1 MKTLSTLFLFT
12 LLCFPEFVFTQDVN
26 IKWGKVTKDELELT
40 QCSFDTAAS
49 AVILLDVG
57 RIYFNS
63 GVATIEYHRR
73 IKILKP
79 DGIEYANVVLPYVH
93 QNGREN
99 IRDVKAHTVNA
110 TADGKPELISVENN
124 QRFEEKLDEYWARV
138 NFAFPAV
145 RPGSIIEYKYTF
157 HTDYIFFLK
166 PWFFQHEL
174 PTLHSEL
181 SVEVP
186 SYLSY
191 NIVKFG
197 ARLKQLPAN
206 RLENKWILNNLP
218 GYKSEKYVFHP
229 EDYAEQIH
237 FQLLSYEKA
246 KNSISG
252 GYETVNVLESWDKL
266 GESVLEDCKFYL
278 NRRKSLEDLLVGMID
293 PADNQKDKVR
303 KIFRYVQQHY
313 TWNNYWSVRPS
324 QAFNRIESEKT
335 GNSAEINLLLT
346 GLLRQ
351 AGLTA
356 DPMLVSTRQHGK
368 VVRSFPLL
376 SQFNH
381 LICRV
386 IADGEPILLDAALN
400 DGLQPY
406 FLLPKED
413 LNWNGFLLR
422 KDSFEWAN
430 VEPWDGSKHITVLN
444 LDLENKTGEL
454 KLRYEGYAAGDQRRV
469 FVRQNNH
476 YQSFT
481 SPPEIGA
488 QLVKLEN
495 PESAGQKQYEEPLE
509 LTYRFPLDLTD
520 ESFFYFSPLSWS
532 NFAEVPFKS
541 PDRFFPIEFDYPFFD
556 NLMITIKLPESYH
569 LDSKPDN
576 KSIALRFE
584 QDEGRFIYS
593 INEINGQVIITSRT
607 NLKQTI
613 FVPEAYPFV
622 KSFFEQ
628 INAKLSEVIVI
639 KKR

>member
-1 MKTLSTLFLFT
+1 MKILVTLFLFT
-12 LLCFPEFVFTQDVN
+12 LLCFPDFGFTQNVN
-26 IKWGKVTKDELELT
+26 TKWGKLSKDEVELA

-49 AVILLDVG
+49 AVILLDMG

-63 GVATIEYHRR
+63 GVASIEYHRR
-73 IKILKP
+73 IKILNA
-79 DGIEYANVVLPYVH
+79 DGIEYANVILPYIY

-99 IRDVKAHTVNA
+99 IRDVKAQTINVG
-110 TADGKPELISVENN
+110 ADGKLDIIPVENK
-124 QRFEEKLDEYWARV
+124 QQFDEKLDEYWARV

-145 RPGSIIEYKYTF
+145 RPGSIIEYRYTLS
-157 HTDYIFFLK
+157 TDYIFFIK

-186 SYLSY
+186 PYLSY

-218 GYKSEKYVFHP
+218 GYKAEKYVFHP

-266 GESVLEDCKFYL
+266 GESVLEDCKYFL
-278 NRRKSLEDLLVGMID
+278 NRRKSLEDILTNVVD
-293 PADNQKDKVR
+293 PTDNQKDKAR
-303 KIFRYVQQHY
+303 KIFRYVQQNY
-313 TWNNYWSVRPS
+313 TWNNYWSIRPS
-324 QAFNRIESEKT
+324 QMFNRIESEKI
-335 GNSAEINLLLT
+335 GNSAEVNLLLT
-346 GLLRQ
+346 GLLQQ
-351 AGLTA
+351 AGLEA
-356 DPMLVSTRQHGK
+356 APVLVSTRNHGK

-386 IADGEPILLDAALN
+386 VVEGSPIFLDAALN

-413 LNWNGFLLR
+413 LNWNGFLLQ
-422 KDSFEWAN
+422 KDNFEWLD
-430 VEPWDGSKHITVLN
+430 VEPWDGSKDVTVLN
-444 LDLENKTGEL
+444 LDLENESGEL
-454 KLRYEGYAAGDQRRV
+454 KLRFEGYTAGDQRRI
-469 FVRQNNH
+469 FVRQNNQ

-481 SPPEIGA
+481 KTPEIGE
-488 QLVKLEN
+488 QLIKLGN
-495 PESAGQKQYEEPLE
+495 PEVNGQEQYEEPLE
-509 LTYRFPLDLTD
+509 LTYRFPLEIAN

-532 NFAEVPFKS
+532 NFSEVPFKS
-541 PDRFFPIEFDYPFFD
+541 PNRSFPIEFDYPFFD
-556 NLMITIKLPESYH
+556 NLLITIKLPAGYH
-569 LDSKPDN
+569 LESKPEN

-584 QDEGRFIYS
+584 QEEGRFIYS
-593 INEINGQVIITSRT
+593 VNELNGQVIITART
-607 NLKQTI
+607 SLKQTI